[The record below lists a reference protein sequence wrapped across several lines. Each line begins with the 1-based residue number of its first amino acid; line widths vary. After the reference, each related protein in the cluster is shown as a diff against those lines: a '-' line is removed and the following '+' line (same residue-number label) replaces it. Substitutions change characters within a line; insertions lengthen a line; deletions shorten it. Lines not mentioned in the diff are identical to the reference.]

1 MLVLVLVLR
10 GLTKVALLGQP
21 CLGGCTGLPWPR
33 ASTGGLVR
41 DSPPGIMLC
50 MLWAAIALEILLR
63 LGVVAGADRGVYS
76 HATKI
81 RGAGL
86 VHGLVLGSGLS
97 IGV

>member
-1 MLVLVLVLR
+1 MLVLR
-10 GLTKVALLGQP
+10 GLTEVALLGQP
-21 CLGGCTGLPWPR
+21 CLGGCARLPWPR

-41 DSPPGIMLC
+41 YSPPGVMLC
-50 MLWAAIALEILLR
+50 MLRAAVAVEVLLR

-86 VHGLVLGSGLS
+86 VHWLVLGRRLS
-97 IGV
+97 VGV